1 MPKALHF
8 KGDKKVKKKKRPN
21 NEPYDADDAPSK
33 ALAAATAAEGTED
46 DDSWVSAEVPSDI
59 SGPIV
64 IVLPTEAPSSL
75 ACDANG
81 KVFASAL
88 ENIVDGDA
96 GTAEPHDVRQ
106 VFVANR
112 VAGTEGLSLKG
123 HHGRCVRSLR
133 RHYSLL
139 TAASRYLSCDRY
151 GVLSANATAMSPEES
166 FIIIPVPDN
175 PSAFSIQTARDKF
188 LNIDASSTSGA
199 EIRGDVESISFN
211 TTFRIRMQARYK
223 PRLKASKEEKALQ
236 KISRKELEELIGRK
250 LNDDEVRRLKK
261 SRREGNFHETALD
274 MKVKSSHDKY
284 ASM

>member
-8 KGDKKVKKKKRPN
+8 KGDKKVKKKKRTA
-21 NEPYDADDAPSK
+21 EPYDVDDAPSK
-33 ALAAATAAEGTED
+33 ALATSAAAEGTED

-64 IVLPTEAPSSL
+64 IVLPTETPSCL

-88 ENIVDGDA
+88 ENMVDGDL

-112 VAGTEGLSLKG
+112 VAGTEGLGLKG
-123 HHGRCVRSLR
+123 HHGRYGILE
-133 RHYSLL
+133 
-139 TAASRYLSCDRY
+139 AAPSPVLIVLCRYLSCDRY

-166 FIIIPVPDN
+166 FIVVPVPDN
-175 PSAFSIQTARDKF
+175 PSAFSLQTARDKF
-188 LNIDASSTSGA
+188 LSIDESSGSAA
-199 EIRGDVESISFN
+199 EVRGDVETITFN
-211 TTFRIRMQARYK
+211 TTFRIRMQARFK
-223 PRLKASKEEKALQ
+223 PRLKASKEEKAHA
-236 KISRKELEELIGRK
+236 KISKKELEDIIGRR
-250 LNDDEVRRLKK
+250 LDDDEVRRLKK

>member
-8 KGDKKVKKKKRPN
+8 KGDKKVKKKKRPT
-21 NEPYDADDAPSK
+21 EPYDADDAPSK
-33 ALAAATAAEGTED
+33 ALTTSTSAEAAEE
-46 DDSWVSAEVPSDI
+46 DDSWVTADVPSDI
-59 SGPIV
+59 TGPIV
-64 IVLPTEAPSSL
+64 IVLPTDTPSCL

-81 KVFASAL
+81 KVFASTL
-88 ENIVDGDA
+88 ENIVDGDL

-123 HHGRCVRSLR
+123 HHGR
-133 RHYSLL
+133 
-139 TAASRYLSCDRY
+139 YLSCDKY
-151 GVLSANATAMSPEES
+151 GILSANATAMTPEES
-166 FIIIPVPDN
+166 FLAIPVPDN
-175 PSAFSIQTARDKF
+175 PSAFSLQTARDMY
-188 LNIDASSTSGA
+188 LSIDESSTSGP
-199 EIRGDVESISFN
+199 EIRGDVETITFN
-211 TTFRIRMQARYK
+211 TTFRIRMQAQFK
-223 PRLKASKEEKALQ
+223 PRLRASKEDKAKE
-236 KISRKELEELIGRK
+236 KISRKELEELIGRR

>member
-8 KGDKKVKKKKRPN
+8 KGDKKVKKKKRPT
-21 NEPYDADDAPSK
+21 EPYDADDAPSK
-33 ALAAATAAEGTED
+33 ALTTSTSADAGEE
-46 DDSWVSAEVPSDI
+46 DDSWVTADAPSDI
-59 SGPIV
+59 TGPIV
-64 IVLPTEAPSSL
+64 IVLPTDTPSCL

-81 KVFASAL
+81 KVFASTL
-88 ENIVDGDA
+88 ENIADGDL

-123 HHGRCVRSLR
+123 HHGR
-133 RHYSLL
+133 
-139 TAASRYLSCDRY
+139 YLSCDKY
-151 GVLSANATAMSPEES
+151 GILSANATAMSPEES
-166 FIIIPVPDN
+166 FIVIPVPDN
-175 PSAFSIQTARDKF
+175 PSAFSLQTARDMF
-188 LNIDASSTSGA
+188 LSIDESSTSGP
-199 EIRGDVESISFN
+199 EIRGDVETISFN
-211 TTFRIRMQARYK
+211 TTFRVRMQARFK
-223 PRLKASKEEKALQ
+223 PRLKASKEQKA
-236 KISRKELEELIGRK
+236 KENISRKELDDLIGRR

>member
-8 KGDKKVKKKKRPN
+8 KGDKKVKKKKRTT
-21 NEPYDADDAPSK
+21 EPYDADNAPSK
-33 ALAAATAAEGTED
+33 AVTTPAEGTED

-64 IVLPTEAPSSL
+64 IVLPTDTPSCL

-81 KVFASAL
+81 KVFSSAL
-88 ENIVDGDA
+88 ENIVDGDLA
-96 GTAEPHDVRQ
+96 TAEPHDVRQ

-123 HHGRCVRSLR
+123 HHGR
-133 RHYSLL
+133 
-139 TAASRYLSCDRY
+139 YLSCDKY
-151 GVLSANATAMSPEES
+151 GILSANATAMSPEES
-166 FIIIPVPDN
+166 FIVVPVPDN
-175 PSAFSIQTARDKF
+175 PSAFSLQTARDQF
-188 LNIDASSTSGA
+188 FSIDESSTSGP
-199 EIRGDVESISFN
+199 EIRGDAESITFN
-211 TTFRIRMQARYK
+211 TTFRIRMQARFK
-223 PRLKASKEEKALQ
+223 PRLKASKEEKAKE
-236 KISRKELEELIGRK
+236 KISKKELEDIIGRR
-250 LNDDEVRRLKK
+250 LEDDEVRRLKK

>member
-8 KGDKKVKKKKRPN
+8 KGDKKVKKKKRPT
-21 NEPYDADDAPSK
+21 EPYDADDAPSK
-33 ALAAATAAEGTED
+33 ALTTSTSADAGEE
-46 DDSWVSAEVPSDI
+46 DDSWVTADAPSDI
-59 SGPIV
+59 TGPIV
-64 IVLPTEAPSSL
+64 IVLPTDTPSCL

-81 KVFASAL
+81 KVFASTL
-88 ENIVDGDA
+88 ENIADGDL

-123 HHGRCVRSLR
+123 HHGRYVIASLYR
-133 RHYSLL
+133 LILL
-139 TAASRYLSCDRY
+139 TTQFRYLSCDKY
-151 GVLSANATAMSPEES
+151 GILSANATAMSPEES
-166 FIIIPVPDN
+166 FIVIPVPDN
-175 PSAFSIQTARDKF
+175 PSAFSLQTARDMF
-188 LNIDASSTSGA
+188 LSIDESSTSGP
-199 EIRGDVESISFN
+199 EIRGDVETISFN
-211 TTFRIRMQARYK
+211 TTFRVRMQARFK
-223 PRLKASKEEKALQ
+223 PRLKASKEQKA
-236 KISRKELEELIGRK
+236 KENISRKELDDLIGRR